1 MNDELIEE
9 VKNYLNDKL
18 GLTSFLIVIDASG
31 IDDIGREHCS
41 LYMMSGAHTPLTAQL
56 GLAEF
61 AKVATEDAIRKSRN
75 RRRHS

>member
-31 IDDIGREHCS
+31 IDDIGRDHCG
-41 LYMMSGAHTPLTAQL
+41 LYTVSGTHTPLTTQL
-56 GLAEF
+56 GLAQF
-61 AKVATEDAIRKSRN
+61 AKAAIEDTI
-75 RRRHS
+75 RRRKRHGSR